1 MLLQIIAHCDLI
13 GDKVVVFSQSLP
25 TLSYIEEILNSP
37 DWGGFKFYMPD
48 DVRKPNIG
56 NWKKDREY
64 LRIDGSVDAK
74 ERGDL
79 IDTFHSDTAAGNQA
93 KLFLISTNAGGLGIN
108 LIAAN
113 RVVLVSLSF
122 CGAHPLFTIIN
133 ISLTLFALNPQF
145 DSHWNPAVDLQ
156 AVYRCYRY
164 GQTKETFC
172 YRLLAE
178 GSMEQKIY
186 SRAAAKTSLS
196 DFVVDNANP
205 ERSFTRQEMNL
216 LQVEDTWIGCDAC
229 GKYRMLPPDISA
241 EEVEALPDE
250 WYCKDNIWDPARS
263 TCNAEERS
271 AVYMVKYYERKKREE
286 DEDYVQS
293 QSQFQAQSQ
302 GESQSQ
308 GWIKTA
314 AAPPAIDERI
324 NEYTERDTVLQHLI
338 SRTEEKKTTSTSP
351 SGNEKT
357 SSSSKSKMK
366 WVSKWDFNFE
376 KTDKLESTTA
386 SAQEEE
392 QTTKSPKKAS
402 AKSSPKK
409 KSKKTPPKKSN
420 QSPKKKSTPAGKKSS
435 PTLYEQ
441 ILSPASSKK
450 KRKSPKKRV
459 AADTEQSEGGS
470 SEKKKM
476 KPSESKQTSKEK
488 VEHAKL
494 ATVKVKAELEG
505 GTDSK
510 KPAAKANDEEK
521 NDAVV
526 DLTFDDSDSD

>member
-1 MLLQIIAHCDLI
+1 
-13 GDKVVVFSQSLP
+13 
-25 TLSYIEEILNSP
+25 
-37 DWGGFKFYMPD
+37 
-48 DVRKPNIG
+48 
-56 NWKKDREY
+56 
-64 LRIDGSVDAK
+64 
-74 ERGDL
+74 
-79 IDTFHSDTAAGNQA
+79 
-93 KLFLISTNAGGLGIN
+93 
-108 LIAAN
+108 
-113 RVVLVSLSF
+113 
-122 CGAHPLFTIIN
+122 
-133 ISLTLFALNPQF
+133 
-145 DSHWNPAVDLQ
+145 
-156 AVYRCYRY
+156 
-164 GQTKETFC
+164 
-172 YRLLAE
+172 
-178 GSMEQKIY
+178 MEQKIY

-196 DFVVDNANP
+196 DFVIDKANP

-216 LQVEDTWIGCDAC
+216 LQVEDTWIGCDNC

-263 TCNAEERS
+263 NCNAEERT

-293 QSQFQAQSQ
+293 QSQAQSQ
-302 GESQSQ
+302 GGSQSQ
-308 GWIKTA
+308 GWIKTT

-338 SRTEEKKTTSTSP
+338 SRTEEKKTSSTSP
-351 SGNEKT
+351 SGDEKT

-376 KTDKLESTTA
+376 KTDKLESTTT
-386 SAQEEE
+386 QEEE
-392 QTTKSPKKAS
+392 QTTKSPQKAS

-420 QSPKKKSTPAGKKSS
+420 QSPKKKSTPAGKSS

-450 KRKSPKKRV
+450 KRKSPKKRG
-459 AADTEQSEGGS
+459 AANTDQSDSGS

-494 ATVKVKAELEG
+494 VTAKVKAELEG
-505 GTDSK
+505 DTDSK

-521 NDAVV
+521 NDC
-526 DLTFDDSDSD
+526 